1 MNDPIEI
8 IKLIKEKMAEVISE
22 NNFKYLDVNL
32 DDLFVVYSA
41 DLCSI
46 LLNYFPGG
54 TIMINK
60 NYRLCGVMI
69 EGIVYTSKGVADI
82 NDYKIA
88 NEQEIGYIQ
97 KSFNQLSDYVLRKLN
112 KKLCNIDNTKIK
124 GISYV
129 LRKNI
134 ENLT

>member
-1 MNDPIEI
+1 
-8 IKLIKEKMAEVISE
+8 MAEVISE

-32 DDLFVVYSA
+32 DDLFIVYSA

-54 TIMINK
+54 TIMMNK
-60 NYRLCGVMI
+60 NYRLCGIMI
-69 EGIVYTSKGVADI
+69 QGIIYTSKGIVDT
-82 NDYKIA
+82 NDYVVA

-97 KSFNQLSDYVLRKLN
+97 KSFNQLSDYVLTKLSE
-112 KKLCNIDNTKIK
+112 KLCDIDNFEKK
-124 GISYV
+124 GISYI
-129 LRKNI
+129 LRKNR

>member
-8 IKLIKEKMAEVISE
+8 IKIIKEKMSEVISE

-41 DLCSI
+41 DLCNI
-46 LLNYFPGG
+46 LLNYFPDGK
-54 TIMINK
+54 IMMNK
-60 NYRLCGVMI
+60 NYRLCGIMI

-82 NDYKIA
+82 NDYIAA

-112 KKLCNIDNTKIK
+112 EKLCNIDNIKIK

-129 LRKNI
+129 LRKNR

>member
-1 MNDPIEI
+1 
-8 IKLIKEKMAEVISE
+8 MAEVISE

-41 DLCSI
+41 DLCNI
-46 LLNYFPGG
+46 LLNYFPDGK
-54 TIMINK
+54 IMMNK
-60 NYRLCGVMI
+60 NYRLCGIMI

-82 NDYKIA
+82 NDYIAA

-97 KSFNQLSDYVLRKLN
+97 KSFNQLSNSVLMKLSE
-112 KKLCNIDNTKIK
+112 KLFNIDNIEKQ

-129 LRKNI
+129 LRKSG